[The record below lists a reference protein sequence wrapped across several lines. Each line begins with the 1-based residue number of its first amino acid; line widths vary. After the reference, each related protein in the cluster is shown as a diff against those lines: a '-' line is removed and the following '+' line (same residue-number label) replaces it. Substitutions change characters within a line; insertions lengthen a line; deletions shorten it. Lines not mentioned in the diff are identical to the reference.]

1 MTRNLQATSAAV
13 AVLLLLCCVRGVR
26 ADESSVARASAL
38 MRKGMH
44 RDAAKV
50 LQATVDAN
58 GPASSVSELR
68 MLGEC
73 YYLQQEYAKA
83 RPFFSRALR
92 QTTSD
97 RGKAICE
104 SRLAVIAYR
113 LNDFKGA
120 REKIETFLRDHPQDR
135 RAGTLYVVRI
145 KMNSG
150 GSSPLAEKIRL
161 VELDY
166 RAISGN
172 KKVFGYYNAAL
183 AGQVLGE
190 LYIRAGKESEAV
202 SLFIT
207 VVHEMRGLINARRA
221 TGESIPRD
229 LMQGVDTMSLQVG
242 RYYMGKKDWAQATKW
257 LENVDYVDSLVAQAK
272 LMLAQASYQQRDL
285 EAVTEIL
292 SDSFM
297 RSVPPGELRSNMYLV
312 LGFTAKE
319 MKKPDLERAKEMLKQ
334 VQPGVPGYPQA
345 RHGLGDIYRAQGD
358 PKNAEAHYLA
368 SVKVARYAPAA
379 HFYLAR
385 IYRDRAERFKKPDD
399 KTKARRAKW
408 MQKAMDHYDALLTK
422 YPLTAMAN
430 EARESLKELES
441 DGVKRTALGKPEDKL
456 KAWEAI
462 VQNHPNS
469 SESAQA
475 LMSLAQHHSRA
486 LYDPSGT
493 RIVKP
498 PNWLACAAAC
508 RGIIDRGATPFDGV
522 TVARWEQF
530 RTRALYFLGRS
541 ELGSLPLAPSER
553 RLGGGRPIPLAGGGS
568 AARAATHLRKALTI
582 APESDKEFR
591 KDIELALMEAMFK
604 SDDAQAR
611 DLAEKRY
618 MELEPLYGAD
628 PRYQK
633 LTLALADWLTGQSR
647 YAEAA
652 KTYRTIARKA
662 DLSRD
667 EVMHLLYLAGVYYN
681 KGARTTT
688 DSPDG
693 GGASLGFH
701 VYPQEIIEAPTP
713 TKTHPPFQQA
723 KRIYWE
729 QEGRDP
735 LAMEV
740 LRRVSKRF
748 AVPFVWSRR
757 TGRGSVNAYL
767 GSTRISRAK
776 LQEFRQP
783 KTLNEYMSLILDLD
797 TFRLD
802 FDLGVSGGTT
812 TIDTS
817 DPEAFETAEH
827 ARVIEIFN
835 PVFERF
841 PALAKPYGDFAALHA
856 KGAMMFHIV
865 ERIEEASGSRVFW
878 AEGVDKEDVLAR
890 EYRVLPGP
898 PVSGNV
904 ACNEVLRRVLEPIGL
919 AYRAVQR
926 DRTGELI
933 RESNDC
939 FNELRKFGENTV
951 YAEEA
956 LFNLAVNFYYVEDYG
971 KLKLV
976 LREYLK
982 VFDDPSHTH
991 YHDAC
996 FWLGRAFERE
1006 RRFHEAVKYYAR
1018 AAEET
1023 VILYKRDTGSELP
1036 EPAVLKEQLGY
1047 DNLYN
1052 LSIKVS
1058 GSLNNAKLGDE
1069 FLRFIRFNTNVEL
1082 KLDPTAQAVTT
1093 AIHRVEF
1100 KDVAC
1105 FDLLYDAMRE
1115 LDLGM
1120 RTENAN
1126 AGVAEKAYMRLA
1138 TVCMKDDL
1146 AQQALE
1152 HVETLLARYPETRHE
1167 LDAIKLKLD
1176 IYKRLKDYSK
1186 VLDSL
1191 EALRK
1196 VAGDTIESFKLDY
1209 EAGRIYFDMC
1219 DYAEAVKLYTRALSA
1234 SSERS
1239 EWLKIREGLAHAYL
1253 RQEDSRNLAL
1263 SQFRDLMR
1271 YEGNPLR
1278 HSIHTMMVAYLEYV
1292 LKPEQGRK
1300 PLPQAEAEFIAAY
1313 EAMSDRERA
1322 ELSRN
1327 DLAKATWIY
1336 YAVGMQDLHAG
1347 EMDSALLKFD
1357 AASVS
1362 PDSSLAGESLIR
1374 IAQIHM
1380 RRGEYAEARSALE
1393 HLLFATK
1400 AVEPTVR
1407 ATYHLGR
1414 CLEELSFPE
1423 AAIRRYNEIVEK
1435 FPISPYAKK
1444 VLDHPFY
1451 QEQLRLQETEAQD
1464 QEIEAQDQ
1472 EAVDQT

>member
-1 MTRNLQATSAAV
+1 MRTVSAAV
-13 AVLLLLCCVRGVR
+13 AVFLLVCCVPGVR

-44 RDAAKV
+44 RDAAKI
-50 LQATVDAN
+50 LQSTVDGN
-58 GPASSVSELR
+58 GAASSVSELR

-73 YYLQQEYAKA
+73 YYLEQEYAKA
-83 RPFFSRALR
+83 RPYFSRALR
-92 QTTSD
+92 KTTTK

-104 SRLAVIAYR
+104 ARLAVIAYR

-120 REKIETFLRDHPQDR
+120 REKIETFLREHPQDR
-135 RAGTLYVVRI
+135 RAGTLYVVRV
-145 KMNSG
+145 KMNSAG
-150 GSSPLAEKIRL
+150 TAPLAEKIRL
-161 VELDY
+161 VELDHG
-166 RAISGN
+166 AISGN

-183 AGQVLGE
+183 AGQILGE
-190 LYIRAGKESEAV
+190 LYISAGRESEAAT
-202 SLFIT
+202 LFIT
-207 VVHEMRGLINARRA
+207 AVHEMRGLISARKGG
-221 TGESIPRD
+221 GESIPRD
-229 LMQGVDTMSLQVG
+229 LMQGVDSMSLQIG
-242 RYYMGKKDWAQATKW
+242 RYYMGKKDWAQAVKW
-257 LENVDYVDSLVAQAK
+257 LENVDYVDSLVAQAR
-272 LMLAQASYQQRDL
+272 LMLAQAAYQQRDL
-285 EAVTEIL
+285 EAVRKIL
-292 SDSFM
+292 NDSFM
-297 RSVPPGELRSNMYLV
+297 RSVPPGELRSNMCLV

-319 MKKPDLERAKEMLKQ
+319 MKEPDLERAKEMLKQ

-345 RHGLGDIYRAQGD
+345 RHGLGDIYREQGD
-358 PKNAEAHYLA
+358 PENAEKHYLA
-368 SVKVARYAPAA
+368 SVKATRYAPSA

-385 IYRDRAERFKKPDD
+385 IYRDRAEALTKPDD
-399 KTKARRAKW
+399 ETQARRAEW
-408 MQKAMDHYDALLTK
+408 MQKAVDQYDALLTK

-430 EARESLKELES
+430 EARESLKELEL

-456 KAWEAI
+456 KAWESI
-462 VQNHPNS
+462 VQKNPNS
-469 SESAQA
+469 PESAQA

-498 PNWLACAAAC
+498 PNWQACAAAC
-508 RGIIDRGATPFDGV
+508 RGILDRGTTPFDGV
-522 TVARWEQF
+522 SAARWRQY

-541 ELGSLPLAPSER
+541 ELGSLPLAPSQQ
-553 RLGGGRPIPLAGGGS
+553 RLGGGRPIPLPGGGS
-568 AARAATHLRKALTI
+568 AVRAATHLREALDI
-582 APESDKEFR
+582 APDTDKEFR
-591 KDIELALMEAMFK
+591 RDIELALMEAMFK
-604 SDDAQAR
+604 SEDAQVREA
-611 DLAEKRY
+611 AERRY
-618 MELEPLYGAD
+618 MELEPLYGSD

-662 DLSRD
+662 DLSRE
-667 EVMHLLYLAGVYYN
+667 EVMHLLYLAGVFYN
-681 KGARTTT
+681 KGARASTGSDDAATT
-688 DSPDG
+688 
-693 GGASLGFH
+693 SLGFY
-701 VYPQEIIEAPTP
+701 VYPQEVMEIPTP

-729 QEGRDP
+729 EEGDDP
-735 LAMEV
+735 TAMEV
-740 LRRVSKRF
+740 LLRVSKRF
-748 AVPFVWSRR
+748 VVPFVWSGR
-757 TGRGSVNAYL
+757 TGKGSVSDYL
-767 GSTRISRAK
+767 NSTRIPRGT

-783 KTLNEYMSLILDLD
+783 KTLDQYMSLVLDLD

-802 FDLGVSGGTT
+802 FDLGVSGGTP

-817 DPEAFETAEH
+817 DPEAFETEEH

-835 PVFERF
+835 PAFERF
-841 PALAKPYGDFAALHA
+841 PALAKPYGNFAALHPN
-856 KGAMMFHIV
+856 GAMMFHII
-865 ERIEEASGSRVFW
+865 ERIEESTGSRVFW

-898 PVSGNV
+898 PVTGNV
-904 ACNEVLRRVLEPIGL
+904 ACNEALRRALEPIGL
-919 AYRAVQR
+919 AYRAIER

-939 FNELRKFGENTV
+939 FNELRKFGENTL

-956 LFNLAVNFYYVEDYG
+956 LFNLAVNFYYVEDYA

-982 VFDDPSHTH
+982 VFDDPSHAH

-1006 RRFHEAVKYYAR
+1006 RRFHEAAKYYAR
-1018 AAEET
+1018 AAAET
-1023 VILYKRDTGSELP
+1023 VILYKREPGSDLP
-1036 EPAVLKEQLGY
+1036 EPAVLKAQLGY

-1058 GSLNNAKLGDE
+1058 GSLKEAPFGDE
-1069 FLRFIRFNTNVEL
+1069 MLRFIRFNTNVEI
-1082 KLDPTAQAVTT
+1082 KLDPTAQVVTT
-1093 AIHRVEF
+1093 TVQRVEF

-1105 FDLLYDAMRE
+1105 FDLLYDALKE
-1115 LDLGM
+1115 LELGM

-1126 AGVAEKAYMRLA
+1126 PAVAEKAYMRLA
-1138 TVCMKDDL
+1138 TVCMQDDL
-1146 AQQALE
+1146 PQQALE
-1152 HVETLLARYPETRHE
+1152 HIETLLARYPGTRHVI
-1167 LDAIKLKLD
+1167 DAQKLKLD
-1176 IYKRLKDYSK
+1176 LYRSLKDYSK
-1186 VLDSL
+1186 VLDAL
-1191 EALRK
+1191 ETLKR
-1196 VAGDTIESFKLDY
+1196 VAADEIESFKLDY
-1209 EAGRIYFDMC
+1209 EAGRIYFEMC
-1219 DYAEAVKLYTRALSA
+1219 DYDEAVRLYTLALSA

-1239 EWLKIREGLAHAYL
+1239 AWLKIREGLAYAYL
-1253 RQEDSRNLAL
+1253 RQEDNRNLAL

-1278 HSIHTMMVAYLEYV
+1278 HSIHTMMVWYLEYA
-1292 LKPEQGRK
+1292 LKPERGRQ

-1313 EAMSDRERA
+1313 EAMTDGERA

-1327 DLAKATWIY
+1327 DLARATWIY
-1336 YAVGMQDLHAG
+1336 YAVGMQEMHAG
-1347 EMDSALLKFD
+1347 MLSEAMLKFD

-1374 IAQIHM
+1374 MAQLHM
-1380 RRGEYAEARSALE
+1380 RRGEYGEARGVLE

-1414 CLEELSFPE
+1414 CLEKLSFPE
-1423 AAIRRYNEIVEK
+1423 AAFRRYREIVDK
-1435 FPISPYAKK
+1435 FPISPFAKK
-1444 VLDHPFY
+1444 VLEHPFY
-1451 QEQLRLQETEAQD
+1451 REQLELQEKRAQEREAA
-1464 QEIEAQDQ
+1464 EP
-1472 EAVDQT
+1472 T